1 MGDTDMQPASQ
12 QPPRAKR
19 PYGVQK
25 QQNKFRNVKRK
36 PFLHS
41 TDIVFT
47 KGTVIKTLP
56 SLTMLLTGVNEPII
70 GLQYVWEYR
79 SPSKSVPPHYQCK
92 ICNVTRLQ
100 HDMLAHVKGWKHS
113 LRYMKRAHP
122 TKVTGDEEEA
132 IKDPLF
138 RKKVKEASA
147 EVASAEGSGKLKV
160 ILKEP
165 CDVPAFQGL
174 RTAIPKPLPS
184 PGSMGPPG
192 PYLGGRF
199 SDPMF
204 QGEYPTH
211 GGPFHNPSIGD
222 YGELDMG
229 GFPSRPDYP
238 ASNMNLRRFPDEMGP
253 SSHSG
258 GGNGFSMASRR
269 DSSGLL
275 GDGPGRGYKEDFR
288 GNSMGSG
295 LMERPADRPE
305 ERPGLMGAH
314 PESGSLPSTLLSYLD
329 TFRIENEDDAQ
340 IVLKVTQKLTDV
352 LMEYRLRSVSGGS
365 TTLGSTSTSSQR
377 VSNPGERYSGNFLG
391 PSRYSG
397 GSSRFYN

>member
-1 MGDTDMQPASQ
+1 MGDTEMKPASQ
-12 QPPRAKR
+12 QPPRAKK
-19 PYGVQK
+19 PYG
-25 QQNKFRNVKRK
+25 RK
-36 PFLHS
+36 PFQHS
-41 TDIVFT
+41 ADI
-47 KGTVIKTLP
+47 GTVIKTLP
-56 SLTMLLTGVNEPII
+56 SLAMQLTGVTEPII

-122 TKVTGDEEEA
+122 SKVTVDEEEA
-132 IKDPLF
+132 TKDPLF

-147 EVASAEGSGKLKV
+147 EVESAEGRGKLKV

-174 RTAIPKPLPS
+174 RTAIPKPLPP
-184 PGSMGPPG
+184 PGLPSMAPTG

-199 SDPMF
+199 SDPIF
-204 QGEYPTH
+204 QGEYPPH
-211 GGPFHNPSIGD
+211 GGPFHMGD
-222 YGELDMG
+222 YGEMDMG
-229 GFPSRPDYP
+229 GFSSRPDYP
-238 ASNMNLRRFPDEMGP
+238 GSNMNSRRFPDEMGA
-253 SSHSG
+253 SHSG
-258 GGNGFSMASRR
+258 GGNGFLMASRR

-275 GDGPGRGYKEDFR
+275 GDGPSRGFTDDFR

-305 ERPGLMGAH
+305 GRPGLMGAH
-314 PESGSLPSTLLSYLD
+314 PESGSLPSTLLSHLD

-352 LMEYRLRSVSGGS
+352 LMEYRLRSVSGVRS
-365 TTLGSTSTSSQR
+365 LFYQITLCSLWSS
-377 VSNPGERYSGNFLG
+377 VLSAG

-397 GSSRFYN
+397 GSGFYN